1 MYDMWGGTPAD
12 TCTANS
18 FYGCMRT
25 SDGFHY
31 INPVMSGKLTTVN
44 SFSFKYGRV

>member
-1 MYDMWGGTPAD
+1 MWGGTPAD